1 LTRLPLAAVGGT
13 CLAVFVIGWW
23 AAGRLARHLGIEDPS
38 VVVIDEVLGMFVSL
52 LGLPFDP
59 VVAVVGFVLFRIF
72 DIVKPYPARALE
84 HLPGGLGIM
93 ADDVA
98 AGVYANL
105 VLRIGFLVWP
115 PA

>member
-1 LTRLPLAAVGGT
+1 M
-13 CLAVFVIGWW
+13 VFLVGWW
-23 AAGRLARHLGIEDPS
+23 ASGRLARSLGVEDPG

-59 VVAVVGFVLFRIF
+59 VVAVLGFLLFRVF
-72 DIVKPYPARALE
+72 DIVKPYPAAALE

-105 VLRIGFLVWP
+105 ALRIGFLVWP

>member
-1 LTRLPLAAVGGT
+1 VGAI
-13 CLAVFVIGWW
+13 CVFVFALGWW
-23 AAGRLARHLGIEDPS
+23 AAGRLARHLGLEDPS
-38 VVVIDEVLGMFVSL
+38 VVVIDEVLGMFVTL

-59 VVAVVGFVLFRIF
+59 VVAFVGFLLFRVF
-72 DIVKPYPARALE
+72 DIVKPYPAAALE

-105 VLRIGFLVWP
+105 LLRVGFLVWP